1 MPNQSKHQN
10 NIISTRKRVKSER
23 ETTHTSVKNMNL
35 VGLTV
40 IFAIT
45 TKDIDMSTTINGVT
59 GMTPPFPWPSITL
72 FCNRLNLD
80 FFPPHFLEKII

>member
-1 MPNQSKHQN
+1 MPNQRT
-10 NIISTRKRVKSER
+10 NIIRVKCER
-23 ETTHTSVKNMNL
+23 ETHTHTSVKEMNL

-59 GMTPPFPWPSITL
+59 GMTPPFTWPSITL
-72 FCNRLNLD
+72 FSNRLNLN